1 MKKLVSVLLY
11 LCGVALIGLDVY
23 LEFQGG
29 QTVTMSS
36 RLLLA
41 GLILILML
49 ISYNMLAAAFPG
61 GKSKIFGLTVWLLF
75 FYYLS
80 ILISLLF
87 FSYGMGRHVV
97 RQGLNLDPLTTI
109 RNYYVTYRNG
119 HLTQSVF
126 FTNILGN
133 LLAFAPFGFFGP
145 VLFEKMRSFWG
156 FLWRMG
162 VMIALVEI
170 VQLMTYTGSC
180 DVDDWILNM
189 AGAVVVY
196 LWMQLPYFNKIRR

>member
-61 GKSKIFGLTVWLLF
+61 GKS
-75 FYYLS
+75 YLCTLHPS
-80 ILISLLF
+80 
-87 FSYGMGRHVV
+87 
-97 RQGLNLDPLTTI
+97 PLKPTI
-109 RNYYVTYRNG
+109 TPITHN
-119 HLTQSVF
+119 
-126 FTNILGN
+126 
-133 LLAFAPFGFFGP
+133 A
-145 VLFEKMRSFWG
+145 
-156 FLWRMG
+156 
-162 VMIALVEI
+162 
-170 VQLMTYTGSC
+170 
-180 DVDDWILNM
+180 
-189 AGAVVVY
+189 
-196 LWMQLPYFNKIRR
+196 